1 MIPSLT
7 RFRLASALGLF
18 GAVTSVACDRGAPAR
33 SIAEARTTG
42 GRAVAAPSSGQ
53 YDPAITVYK
62 NPT

>member
-1 MIPSLT
+1 MVPSLT

-18 GAVTSVACDRGAPAR
+18 GAAAAVACDRGSDAR
-33 SIAEARTTG
+33 SNAEARAPG
-42 GRAVAAPSSGQ
+42 GRVAAAPASGQ